1 MAGKM
6 QQKSTFGVRL
16 PDFGTGTS
24 LPELRVLVDAMCTAM
39 AAMAACSAEELRVAK
54 IRMNSPLEVQ
64 FESDHKTVL
73 LVKDRIDRLS
83 AAHPV
88 KASPFHSSRSMVDQ
102 PYSKLAEEL
111 GKLAKKANGSVEL
124 RSGSGKWHCLSR
136 RQLKNIAQRRSRQE
150 LLKSYRTSLTGVLEQ
165 VTVEGEKQ
173 RFRIRESAT
182 GRNIQCDFP
191 GDMLKRVKDALPHRV
206 CVSGTV
212 SCPSGDEV
220 DSMEAEDFEILPD
233 RNDIPLTQL
242 QPLNI
247 TGGRDAAE
255 LIARLRDGE

>member
-1 MAGKM
+1 MAGKT
-6 QQKSTFGVRL
+6 QQNSTFGVRL
-16 PDFGTGTS
+16 PDFGKGTS
-24 LPELRVLVDAMCTAM
+24 LPELRTLVDVMCTAM
-39 AAMAACSAEELRVAK
+39 ASMAACSAEELRVAK

-73 LVKDRIDRLS
+73 LVKDRIDTLI
-83 AAHPV
+83 AARPA
-88 KASPFHSSRSMVDQ
+88 KGPSFNRSRETVDQ
-102 PYSKLAEEL
+102 SCSNFAEEL

-124 RSGSGKWHCLSR
+124 RSGFGKWHRLSR
-136 RQLKNIAQRRSRQE
+136 RQLKNIAQRRSRQD
-150 LLKSYRTSLTGVLEQ
+150 LLKSYRTSLTGILEQ

-191 GDMLKRVKDALPHRV
+191 GDMLMRVKDALPHRV

-212 SCPSGDEV
+212 SCPGGEEV
-220 DSMEAEDFEILPD
+220 ESMEAEDFEVLPD